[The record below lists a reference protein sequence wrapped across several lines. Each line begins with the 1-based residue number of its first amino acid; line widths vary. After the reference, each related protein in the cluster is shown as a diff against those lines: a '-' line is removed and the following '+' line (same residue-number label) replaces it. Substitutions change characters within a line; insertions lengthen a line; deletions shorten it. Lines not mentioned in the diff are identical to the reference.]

1 MMNREQLRSV
11 QHLPAKQFY
20 QVISNVVNEE
30 VEKQRNYTFYNLAA
44 SMFTALRER
53 FPALMTGDM
62 LHSVA
67 VDTIRIANGIETPA
81 ELAARLKEDTGFD
94 IYLPPSEEATLRYI
108 KPEEDE
114 RAVSLDTFLRWTE
127 RDEHGEPVECCGTVE
142 DLLSSVR
149 TMDGQKIV
157 AEEMDD
163 D

>member
-1 MMNREQLRSV
+1 MNREQLRSV

-94 IYLPPSEEATLRYI
+94 IYQRPATY
-108 KPEEDE
+108 EYEDDGAP
-114 RAVSLDTFLRWTE
+114 RMISLDTFLRWTE
-127 RDEHGEPVECCGTVE
+127 RDEHGEPVKCCGTVE
-142 DLLSSVR
+142 DLLSAVGAV
-149 TMDGQKIV
+149 DEKGGAV
-157 AEEMDD
+157 NG
-163 D
+163 